1 MPLLK
6 LFVKLFFGR
15 GETFVFVVAVV
26 FVVVVVVVFTAFK
39 CTK

>member
-15 GETFVFVVAVV
+15 GETYVFVVAVI
-26 FVVVVVVVFTAFK
+26 FVVVVFTAFK